1 MVWTTQRAAW
11 TSTPTHTV
19 MQGQATAMPV
29 GRKMDRSD
37 APLRA
42 AGWHEPP
49 TASAAT
55 AFGGVQVRSRHNDG
69 PSESSIQKTALAVRS
84 PSHCE
89 CKRVRQR
96 ALPGADTSYS
106 ATPALRIH
114 EGCSTL
120 GPRTIMSNHNIDRT
134 DLVHLVQHVALNQS
148 GWWEQAM
155 ERLILAC
162 AYTGGPC
169 SQDDIC
175 EAVRAS
181 SGVEVTSERL
191 TRSIASLLDIGALV
205 QLDGNIRVSEAVR
218 TDLGLHEEQ
227 TLVSETRVRKKFAD
241 LAETHELADSIDEL
255 WDTLETQIILPIVR
269 HFGARLYAL
278 LTSGNDDARND
289 LASHVGDFLEETD
302 EQLREFYYDFIDPS
316 DDDIRRFVLRRL
328 NAQYVV
334 DAAALSEEALDKLA
348 RQDALPSRI
357 RILLDTNFLF
367 SVMGLHDNPGN
378 EEADKLLQ
386 LIEQVSSRVTL
397 QLYVLPITIDEAR
410 RVLRNIIFKLTQFRG
425 QPNLAEAAQL
435 THSLGLAG
443 RYFDAARRSAVRLSA
458 EDFFGPYESDL
469 LSVLRNKS
477 VELYNA
483 NLDQLRTDQHVI
495 DDIHDQ
501 TEFQQLHRTRGEK
514 PYETNLHDMVLW
526 HFAHRERRSTLT
538 SPLEATIWVVTLDYS
553 LLSFDRFKRKSD
565 RRRPPICL
573 EPAAIIQL
581 FQFWVP
587 SSTELDEAL
596 VGSIR
601 QPLLLLDFDIES
613 EQITLRILDQLSRF
627 DGAEDLPP
635 DVAVEIL
642 TNQALRERISKT
654 HAEDARDETVVG
666 QQLLAMI
673 KAMRNQRDQAKSA
686 ARDHEER
693 ERSVRKGANRDL
705 EIERSLRTQSEDQ
718 ISIMQ
723 TRISELER
731 LKVDFIRKAE
741 SRHIAWR
748 VMLSSV
754 IALVTLAGTRI
765 ALEFAIGGWLA
776 WVSASMMGLLVY
788 CVSIEVTLR
797 NTRVADS
804 RTYGLVVRL
813 RKWWIGFVGAVIA
826 SLIAGLISQG

>member
-1 MVWTTQRAAW
+1 
-11 TSTPTHTV
+11 
-19 MQGQATAMPV
+19 
-29 GRKMDRSD
+29 
-37 APLRA
+37 
-42 AGWHEPP
+42 
-49 TASAAT
+49 
-55 AFGGVQVRSRHNDG
+55 
-69 PSESSIQKTALAVRS
+69 
-84 PSHCE
+84 
-89 CKRVRQR
+89 
-96 ALPGADTSYS
+96 
-106 ATPALRIH
+106 
-114 EGCSTL
+114 
-120 GPRTIMSNHNIDRT
+120 
-134 DLVHLVQHVALNQS
+134 
-148 GWWEQAM
+148 M

-162 AYTGGPC
+162 VYTSGP
-169 SQDDIC
+169 SGQDEIC

-181 SGVEVTSERL
+181 SGVKVTSERL
-191 TRSIASLLDIGALV
+191 TRSIASLLDNGTLV
-205 QLDGNIRVSEAVR
+205 QLDGSIRVSEAVR
-218 TDLGLHEEQ
+218 TDLSLHEER
-227 TLVSETRVRKKFAD
+227 TLVSETRVREKFAK
-241 LAETHELADSIDEL
+241 LAETYELGSDADEL
-255 WDTLETQIILPIVR
+255 WGNLETQIILPIVR

-289 LASHVGDFLEETD
+289 LATHVGDYIEQTN
-302 EQLREFYYDFIDPS
+302 EQLRKFYYDFMDPY
-316 DDDIRRFVLRRL
+316 DDDIRSFVLRRL
-328 NAQYVV
+328 NAQYIV

-348 RQDALPSRI
+348 RQDALPSKV

-378 EEADKLLQ
+378 EEANKLLQ

-435 THSLGLAG
+435 THSLGLAD
-443 RYFDAARRSAVRLSA
+443 RYFEAARRSASRISA

-477 VELYNA
+477 VELYNV
-483 NLDQLRTDQHVI
+483 NLDQLRTDQQVI

-501 TEFQQLHRTRGEK
+501 ADFQQLYRPRGEK

-553 LLSFDRFKRKSD
+553 LLSFDRFKRKAD
-565 RRRPPICL
+565 RMRPPICL
-573 EPAAIIQL
+573 EPVAIIQL

-642 TNQALRERISKT
+642 TNQALRDRIAT
-654 HAEDARDETVVG
+654 TRPEDARDETVVG

-673 KAMRNQRDQAKSA
+673 KEMRSQRDQAKSA

-693 ERSVRKGANRDL
+693 GRSVQEDAKRDL
-705 EIERSLRTQSEDQ
+705 ELERSLRTQSESQ
-718 ISIMQ
+718 ISILQ

-731 LKVDFIRKAE
+731 LEAHSLRKAE
-741 SRHIAWR
+741 SQHIAWR

-754 IALVTLAGTRI
+754 VALATLAGTRI
-765 ALEFAIGGWLA
+765 TLEFAISGWIA
-776 WVSASMMGLLVY
+776 WVSATAMSLFVY
-788 CVSIEVTLR
+788 CGSIEVWLR
-797 NTRVADS
+797 KTRFADS
-804 RTYGLVVRL
+804 KAYGLVVWL
-813 RKWWIGFVGAVIA
+813 RKRWIGFAGAVLA
-826 SLIAGLISQG
+826 SLVAGLINQG

>member
-1 MVWTTQRAAW
+1 
-11 TSTPTHTV
+11 
-19 MQGQATAMPV
+19 
-29 GRKMDRSD
+29 
-37 APLRA
+37 
-42 AGWHEPP
+42 
-49 TASAAT
+49 
-55 AFGGVQVRSRHNDG
+55 
-69 PSESSIQKTALAVRS
+69 
-84 PSHCE
+84 
-89 CKRVRQR
+89 
-96 ALPGADTSYS
+96 
-106 ATPALRIH
+106 
-114 EGCSTL
+114 
-120 GPRTIMSNHNIDRT
+120 
-134 DLVHLVQHVALNQS
+134 
-148 GWWEQAM
+148 M
-155 ERLILAC
+155 ERLVLAC
-162 AYTGGPC
+162 AYTGGPG
-169 SQDDIC
+169 SQDEIC

-191 TRSIASLLDIGALV
+191 TRSIASLLDSGALV

-218 TDLGLHEEQ
+218 TELGRHEEQ
-227 TLVSETRVRKKFAD
+227 TLVSETRVREKFAN
-241 LAETHELADSIDEL
+241 LVETHELADDTEEL
-255 WDTLETQIILPIVR
+255 WDTLETHIILPIVR

-278 LTSGNDDARND
+278 LTSGNDDSRND
-289 LASHVGDFLEETD
+289 LTSHVGSLLEQTNER
-302 EQLREFYYDFIDPS
+302 LREFYYDFIDPS
-316 DDDIRRFVLRRL
+316 DDDIRKFVLRRL

-334 DAAALSEEALDKLA
+334 DAAALSEDALDKLA

-357 RILLDTNFLF
+357 RVFLDTNFLF

-378 EEADKLLQ
+378 EEANKLLE

-397 QLYVLPITIDEAR
+397 QLYALPITIDEAR

-435 THSLGLAG
+435 THSLGLAD
-443 RYFDAARRSAVRLSA
+443 RYFEAARRSSVRISA

-483 NLDQLRTDQHVI
+483 NLDQLRTDQQVI

-501 TEFQQLHRTRGEK
+501 AEFQQLYRPRGEK

-526 HFAHRERRSTLT
+526 HFAYRERRGTLT

-565 RRRPPICL
+565 RKRPPICL

-587 SSTELDEAL
+587 SSAELDEAL

-654 HAEDARDETVVG
+654 QPEDARDETVVG

-673 KAMRNQRDQAKSA
+673 KEMRLQRDQAKSA
-686 ARDHEER
+686 ALDHEER
-693 ERSVRKGANRDL
+693 ERSVREDANRDL
-705 EIERSLRTQSEDQ
+705 ELERSLRTKSDDQ
-718 ISIMQ
+718 ISILQ
-723 TRISELER
+723 TKISELER
-731 LKVDFIRKAE
+731 LKVDFVRKAE
-741 SRHIAWR
+741 SHRIAWR
-748 VMLSSV
+748 IIMSSV
-754 IALVTLAGTRI
+754 IALLTLTGIRI
-765 ALEFAIGGWLA
+765 ALEFAIDGWLA
-776 WVSASMMGLLVY
+776 WVVAVAMSLLV
-788 CVSIEVTLR
+788 ILR
-797 NTRVADS
+797 RYRSWPEEHSFRWLENVWPCLT
-804 RTYGLVVRL
+804 TTQVVDWVCRC
-813 RKWWIGFVGAVIA
+813 R
-826 SLIAGLISQG
+826 AGLTGRGIDPSGLKRPVISVSVGSFDDSGPRAWIAAGL